1 MKVHEVFVNL
11 QEVFMK
17 VREVFVNLQEVFM
30 KVREDFAKFSVHSTV
45 CSKFSSFVP
54 FYIAVLVL
62 TV

>member
-1 MKVHEVFVNL
+1 MFVNL

-45 CSKFSSFVP
+45 CVYASSF
-54 FYIAVLVL
+54 F
-62 TV
+62 TCFH

>member
-30 KVREDFAKFSVHSTV
+30 KVREDFAKFFVHPTV
-45 CSKFSSFVP
+45 Q
-54 FYIAVLVL
+54 L
-62 TV
+62 T